1 MQDISAACPS
11 RCAFICPRLLRQVAV
26 PPQTARRSPLRAGGG
41 ALRAQMLHEA
51 HAPPLAGTSVTTR
64 SPWQADHLPP
74 AGRSLPVPTRRGG
87 TISLDSLGLPV
98 ALSAGAH

>member
-1 MQDISAACPS
+1 M
-11 RCAFICPRLLRQVAV
+11 

-51 HAPPLAGTSVTTR
+51 HAPPLAGTWVATR
-64 SPWQADHLPP
+64 CSPWQADHLPP
-74 AGRSLPVPTRRGG
+74 AGPLFPLPVPTRRGG
-87 TISLDSLGLPV
+87 TISLDFLDLPV

>member
-1 MQDISAACPS
+1 M
-11 RCAFICPRLLRQVAV
+11 
-26 PPQTARRSPLRAGGG
+26 RAGGG

-87 TISLDSLGLPV
+87 SISLNFHELPV
-98 ALSAGAH
+98 ARLGHDFLQVHINLLNGRV